1 MSVGFTFSACSLFYS
16 LLLTIVFFSKKRLAT
31 LENKI
36 YELMII
42 ENLIGVFLAI
52 ASYFL
57 IRENNILPVT
67 NAIISKGLIVYYLV
81 YMVSFTAYIYVISCK
96 ISYAD
101 LFEKKF
107 TVAKFFGF
115 IFSLLLALIIALPLY
130 YHNTKNIVYSY
141 GPSANVMYISSP
153 LIISLWLIMMIKNY
167 KEIKNKKYLPIF
179 FFIIIGSVVMLIQK
193 LNPGVLLM
201 TSMETFITFLMY
213 FTIENPDIKL
223 IAELNIAKN
232 QAEKANHAKTDFL
245 SNMSHEIRTPLN
257 AITGFSQALAEE
269 EDIPLAVKNDVKDIL
284 MASDSLLEIVNG
296 VLDIS
301 KIEANKLEIINKNYN
316 PAKVFD
322 SLTILTK
329 SRINEKPIELITK
342 FDPTIPKVLYG
353 DHTRIKQVVLNI
365 LTNAAKYTKAGY
377 IVFKVDCILKDD
389 ICRLIISVEDTGIGI
404 KRDKIDKLFDK
415 FERLDEDQNITIEG
429 TGLGLAITKRLV
441 QLMHGE
447 LVVQSVYGKGSKF
460 TVSLDQRIGDA
471 DAKLDETMEF
481 SKLDLENEEKIQGKK
496 VLVVDDN
503 KLNIKV
509 ATRLLK
515 DYKLEVDSCL
525 SGFECLEKLKTNR
538 YDLIFMDDM
547 MPKLSGRETLKKIKE
562 DTTFKTPV
570 VALTANAI
578 AGMEE
583 EYLEEGFDGY
593 LPKPIER
600 KALDNIVN
608 KYLNKKRLRSFF
620 VVSKIM
626 SSFLKFIF

>member
-42 ENLIGVFLAI
+42 ENLIGVLLAI

-67 NAIISKGLIVYYLV
+67 NAIISKGLIVYYLF

-96 ISYAD
+96 ISYVD

-179 FFIIIGSVVMLIQK
+179 FFIIIGSIVMLIQK

-269 EDIPLAVKNDVKDIL
+269 EDIPLSVKNDVKDIL

-415 FERLDEDQNITIEG
+415 FERLDEDQNTTIEG

-525 SGFECLEKLKTNR
+525 SGFECLEKLKTNK

-600 KALDNIVN
+600 KALDNTVN
-608 KYLNKKRLRSFF
+608 KYLNK
-620 VVSKIM
+620 
-626 SSFLKFIF
+626 

>member
-36 YELMII
+36 YGLMII
-42 ENLIGVFLAI
+42 ENLIGVLLAI

-57 IRENNILPVT
+57 IRENSILPVT

-96 ISYAD
+96 ISYVD

-179 FFIIIGSVVMLIQK
+179 FFIIIGSIVMLIQK

-415 FERLDEDQNITIEG
+415 FERLDEDQNTTIEG

-525 SGFECLEKLKTNR
+525 SGFECLEKLKTNK

-608 KYLNKKRLRSFF
+608 KYLNK
-620 VVSKIM
+620 
-626 SSFLKFIF
+626 

>member
-1 MSVGFTFSACSLFYS
+1 MVSVGFTFSACSLFYS

-608 KYLNKKRLRSFF
+608 KYLNK
-620 VVSKIM
+620 
-626 SSFLKFIF
+626 